1 MRNTMLRDRE
11 TPFFVIKHLWAMAA
25 LAVLLVSSV
34 GLAQTY
40 PAVDEGWVTNT
51 CLRLQSIKN
60 AVVDY
65 YAKHK
70 SLPLAADFE
79 TTLIKEELLERAA
92 TTNILTRIV
101 LCLDLFAPITGSNQA
116 YSMDGNL
123 TNNIN
128 GSIVVEAVVSG
139 VTAAYARDLSI
150 RMEGEDMSSPLGQ
163 TDLKGRVKYDPIPMR
178 GTGEVHIYLTHRN

>member
-1 MRNTMLRDRE
+1 MLRDRE
-11 TPFFVIKHLWAMAA
+11 TPFFVVKYLWAMAA
-25 LAVLLVSSV
+25 LAVLLPSV

-40 PAVDEGWVTNT
+40 PAVDAGWVTNT
-51 CLRLQSIKN
+51 MERLQDIKI

-65 YAKHK
+65 YAKHG
-70 SLPLAADFE
+70 SLPLDADFE
-79 TTLIKEELLERAA
+79 ATLSKEGILEGVRA
-92 TTNILTRIV
+92 TNMLTRIV

-116 YSMDGNL
+116 YSLDGKL
-123 TNNIN
+123 TNNAI
-128 GSIVVEAVVSG
+128 GSVVVETVMSS
-139 VTAAYARDLSI
+139 VTATAARDLSV